1 MNLLGFTCLK
11 ETFAENTGRLAMKTS
26 SYLGFNQSQSL
37 PTPLFRSTHLQ
48 TMQTLENGPCAWRSL
63 KKSSDDHI
71 PRPPSNCDVPF
82 LNSNVCL
89 VTSRNR
95 VSLLFASRVHIYIY
109 ICSSNHIEPQPPRMP
124 RTVNLPPLVPRLARP
139 GTVEACGARASWSG
153 ASHPEV
159 PALGRLGAS
168 GTTCWGSRSCGA
180 SSYVRS

>member
-109 ICSSNHIEPQPPRMP
+109 MFIKPHRTSTSQNAPNGEPSTACSPFGAARNRGGVRRSGIVVWGVAPRGP
-124 RTVNLPPLVPRLARP
+124 
-139 GTVEACGARASWSG
+139 CARA
-153 ASHPEV
+153 PRRQRNDL
-159 PALGRLGAS
+159 LGESLLWRF
-168 GTTCWGSRSCGA
+168 
-180 SSYVRS
+180 